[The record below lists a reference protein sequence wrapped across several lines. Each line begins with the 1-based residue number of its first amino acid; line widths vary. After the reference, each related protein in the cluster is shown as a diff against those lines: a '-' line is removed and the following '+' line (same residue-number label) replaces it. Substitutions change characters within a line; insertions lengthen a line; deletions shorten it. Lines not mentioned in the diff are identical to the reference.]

1 MEGHLPA
8 WPPPWPSCPGME
20 TILLGSASCPPD
32 QSGETVLR
40 KPPVAA
46 SLAPPPPSVPHAV
59 QPEAWP
65 MAPSSLSLGHL
76 RTPTSGPLTP
86 LPCSPG
92 SLIWFL
98 ITLIPLRHL
107 GVPSRTHRGQAAGGW
122 GAATPGLLGAERSS
136 STRCHSLPSSP
147 HPQPI
152 QRHIFPDVPD
162 APGSH
167 LLFPVAPS
175 EGRSDVCTRNVSL
188 SHLGLAW
195 LSRLSCPDHRRAVG
209 PHISMEP
216 VPCQSLCPHPGREV
230 QPSPHR
236 LPQALA
242 APDLEADP
250 LASGHSSLLPPA
262 AYWRSYGFA
271 EPM

>member
-46 SLAPPPPSVPHAV
+46 SLAPPPSVPHAV

-65 MAPSSLSLGHL
+65 VAPSSPSLGHL
-76 RTPTSGPLTP
+76 RTPTGGPLTP

-92 SLIWFL
+92 SLFWFL

-122 GAATPGLLGAERSS
+122 G
-136 STRCHSLPSSP
+136 
-147 HPQPI
+147 
-152 QRHIFPDVPD
+152 
-162 APGSH
+162 
-167 LLFPVAPS
+167 
-175 EGRSDVCTRNVSL
+175 GRSRTAGCRKQL
-188 SHLGLAW
+188 SPLPFPAQLPPPPANSKAHIPG
-195 LSRLSCPDHRRAVG
+195 CPRCPWFSPV
-209 PHISMEP
+209 
-216 VPCQSLCPHPGREV
+216 VPCRPFR
-230 QPSPHR
+230 R
-236 LPQALA
+236 KA
-242 APDLEADP
+242 
-250 LASGHSSLLPPA
+250 
-262 AYWRSYGFA
+262 
-271 EPM
+271 